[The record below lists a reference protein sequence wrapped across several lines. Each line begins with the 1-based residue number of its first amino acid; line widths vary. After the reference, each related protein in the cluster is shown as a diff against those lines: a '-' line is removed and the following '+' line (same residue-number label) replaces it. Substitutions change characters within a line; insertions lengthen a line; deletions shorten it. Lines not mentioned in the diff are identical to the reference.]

1 MSPLFARR
9 SRNAAEATGSPAAEP
24 AEPAEPAVG
33 PFDAEHP
40 EAPTAELVDLGALR
54 IPARKDLKVR
64 LDVDKTTGA
73 VAAVTVGAGAS
84 TVQLTVFAAPRTAG
98 VWDEVRQEIAAA
110 VTGQGGTSDE
120 VDGGFGTELL
130 AKVPGTTKDGKKVLQ
145 VQRFCGVD
153 GPRWFLRAVFSG
165 PEVLALA
172 GATVPEE
179 VLVQSRG
186 DLLEDLVRHTVVV
199 RGPSPLAPREP
210 LPLAI
215 PEQARRA
222 AAAAAARAA
231 ERAVAAP
238 VPAQPTAAPPEQ
250 S

>member
-1 MSPLFARR
+1 MTPLFSRR
-9 SRNAAEATGSPAAEP
+9 SRNDDDTAPAQPTEPAA
-24 AEPAEPAVG
+24 PAEPAVG
-33 PFDAEHP
+33 PFDADHP
-40 EAPTAELVDLGALR
+40 EAPTTELVDLGALK

-64 LDVDKTTGA
+64 LDVDKATGA

-84 TVQLTVFAAPRTAG
+84 TVQLTVFAAPRSTG

-110 VTGQGGTSDE
+110 VTEQGGAPDQVQGS
-120 VDGGFGTELL
+120 FGTELL
-130 AKVPGTTKDGKKVLQ
+130 AKVPGTTKDGRKVVQ

-179 VLVQSRG
+179 VLAQSRG
-186 DLLEDLVRHTVVV
+186 ALLEELVRNTVVV

-231 ERAVAAP
+231 ERGAGSPAAP
-238 VPAQPTAAPPEQ
+238 EPSPAPPEQ
-250 S
+250 T